1 MASILKLL
9 QTVDPKTRQY
19 IRFFKISE
27 IYESLISG
35 LTIVR
40 PEEYIKWLIEQLEV
54 LHESG
59 AKELKWDMFIPD
71 ELKPLQKPIDDTT
84 LSYIFNVLDE
94 MLEPSDQMIEK
105 AYEHYN
111 KKLLHKVY

>member
-35 LTIVR
+35 LIIVR
-40 PEEYIKWLIEQLEV
+40 PEENVRWLIEQLES
-54 LHESG
+54 LHANG
-59 AKELKWDMFIPD
+59 VRDLKWDMFIPED
-71 ELKPLQKPIDDTT
+71 MRPAQKPVDETT

-94 MLEPSDQMIEK
+94 MLEPTPDMIEK
-105 AYEHYN
+105 AYDHYN
-111 KKLLHKVY
+111 KKLLSKVF